1 MRNSERRLIYSV
13 MNADPSP
20 PRPPSRRSAFSPS
33 PGRPNRLLLRLI
45 AIPALAIAGVLIY
58 RGLQDRLVLPECDS
72 SRAKDTLAGVLKGV
86 EAEPLRFEPI
96 ETISSSNKEVVCNA
110 LLPLSDG
117 SSLNIDYRFFWQG
130 STAQM
135 KYSIS
140 RKEPKSSAAGTAA
153 PAD

>member
-1 MRNSERRLIYSV
+1 LRNRGRSLIYSL
-13 MNADPSP
+13 MSADPSP
-20 PRPPSRRSAFSPS
+20 PRPPSRRPGARSSA
-33 PGRPNRLLLRLI
+33 GRPNRWLLRLI
-45 AIPALAIAGVLIY
+45 AIPVLAVAGVLIY

-86 EAEPLRFEPI
+86 ESEPLRFEPI
-96 ETISSSNKEVVCNA
+96 KTISSSNKEVVCNA

-117 SSLNIDYRFFWQG
+117 ASLNIDYRFFWQG

-140 RKEPKSSAAGTAA
+140 RKKPKSSAVVAPLAG
-153 PAD
+153 